1 MYDHGVKVLVCL
13 ADLNNCAS
21 TIDTIKSMPWAPA
34 TQIRLFL
41 VLTIE
46 SGLPLGSLLMG
57 PGKQHHGLEISQKE
71 RQLRFLAGQLQ
82 QALPHCAVDIEVW
95 HGDAKAAIIEAA
107 GEWPANLIVL
117 TKRPRKKLERLIMG
131 DCCKN
136 VATHA
141 HCPVLILKPL
151 EHELPG
157 VESHGFQNILV
168 AVDQSIYS
176 RATLYW
182 LCNMEWSART
192 RIKLIMAVEDVGEL
206 HPDDITPAIHG
217 MSPQMELNVAARLEI
232 EELSKPLIGRF
243 GAHAITT
250 QIADGD
256 AKEIIMDTAVAWGA
270 DLVVVGS
277 HGRTSLSKLVLGS
290 VSENIAAQ
298 APCAVAILRELISDE
313 YLEKLKP
320 QVIMSTE
327 EEEPIHFERGGYGD
341 DRPHITP
348 TGM

>member
-21 TIDTIKSMPWAPA
+21 TIETIKSMPWAAA

-71 RQLRFLAGQLQ
+71 RQLRLMATQLQ
-82 QALPHCAVDIEVW
+82 EALPHCAIDIEVW
-95 HGDAKAAIIEAA
+95 HGDAKAAIIQAA
-107 GEWPANLIVL
+107 EEWPANLIVL
-117 TKRPRKKLERLIMG
+117 TKRPRKALERLIMG

-151 EHELPG
+151 EHELPDTA
-157 VESHGFQNILV
+157 SHGFQNVLV

-182 LCNMEWSART
+182 LCNMAWSATT
-192 RIKLIMAVEDVGEL
+192 RFKLIMAVEEVGEL
-206 HPDDITPAIHG
+206 HPDDFTPSVTG

-232 EELSKPLIGRF
+232 EDLSKPLISRF
-243 GAHAITT
+243 GAQAITT

-256 AKEIIMDTAVAWGA
+256 AKEIVLDTAIAWGA

-290 VSENIAAQ
+290 VSENIAAT
-298 APCAVAILRELISDE
+298 APCAVAILRELISEE

-320 QVIMSTE
+320 KVIISDD
-327 EEEPIHFERGGYGD
+327 EEPIHFEHRGYGD

>member
-1 MYDHGVKVLVCL
+1 MYNHGVKVLVCL

-107 GEWPANLIVL
+107 GESPANLIVL

-176 RATLYW
+176 RAALYW

-327 EEEPIHFERGGYGD
+327 EEEPIHFERGGYGCS
-341 DRPHITP
+341 RPHITP